1 MSELHLIVLWEFARK
16 AEERILSDVVRH
28 VRIVASFTQRWPGD
42 PREGYARF
50 YGAKASLA
58 AGKVESCGGGEF
70 RVLIV
75 RDEHPRYSWKKTSR
89 GTEAVNVRLF
99 AMKQRYR
106 RWTGAHCVHS
116 SNSPAE
122 AERDIYLLTGRTV
135 SAWET
140 NASTEGLTLF
150 PAGSDALSDPG
161 VAVREAPVPDAGLA
175 KEAKELCAAVF
186 PVGDLRFDGEVPR
199 LAGTS
204 FRELVFAGTAPGA
217 VPCSVHYCMFGR
229 ESAVTDWDFGLAF
242 ARRLPQHALRPLFF
256 RMDENGERFGVA
268 VRARVPGRTLRAAL
282 RDGLTSAQATEVAR
296 ELVLIV
302 ETLVE
307 LDICHRNITPDSLV
321 LGDDGHVRLADFD
334 FAVGLKSDT
343 EPKWLSRDFAALAA
357 LGGGY
362 RIDAGRWCDALAA
375 SKCVEQLPDFPSK
388 ADALA
393 RLAASSVCR
402 VHRVR
407 LRHRFVR
414 TALLAF
420 LRLAFGNL
428 IRRVKGKLPKTPAE
442 QTLLGHA
449 LGLPVCGDDGWRD
462 LRSVFGALEEK
473 VRFVVL
479 RNSEMLPD
487 AFDPSLHG
495 DIDFLVEDETAAA
508 RALGA
513 RKVICKPG
521 RVHYEIVVAGRPVRL
536 DLRHVGDGYYCET
549 WERDILRNRR
559 RSPGGVWIPSALDGF
574 HSLAYH
580 ALFQK
585 RAIAADYPAKVASL
599 ASSAG
604 VAGNS
609 FDDWERELVAFM
621 RVRGY
626 SATKPQDPS
635 VKYSASA
642 VERAFGRG

>member
-16 AEERILSDVVRH
+16 AEERILSDVGRH

-75 RDEHPRYSWKKTSR
+75 RDERPRYSWKKTSR

-135 SAWET
+135 AVWET
-140 NASTEGLTLF
+140 NASVEGLTLF
-150 PAGSDALSDPG
+150 PAGSEAMSDPG
-161 VAVREAPVPDAGLA
+161 AAVREAPAPDAGRT
-175 KEAKELCAAVF
+175 KEAMVLCATVF
-186 PVGDLRFDGEVPR
+186 PVGDLRFDGEVRR
-199 LAGTS
+199 LPGTP
-204 FRELVFAGTAPGA
+204 FRELVFAGTAPGS
-217 VPCSVHYCMFGR
+217 VPCSVHYATFGR

-242 ARRLPQHALRPLFF
+242 ARRLPHHALRPLFF

-282 RDGLTSAQATEVAR
+282 RDGLTPAQAAEVAR
-296 ELVLIV
+296 GLVRIV

-321 LGDDGHVRLADFD
+321 LGDDGLVRLSDFG
-334 FAVGLKSDT
+334 FAVGLKSGT

-362 RIDAGRWCDALAA
+362 RLDAGRWCDARAA
-375 SKCVEQLPDFPSK
+375 AKCVEQLPDFPAK
-388 ADALA
+388 AEALA
-393 RLAASSVCR
+393 RLADPSLCR
-402 VHRVR
+402 VHRVC

-414 TALLAF
+414 TALWTF
-420 LRLAFGNL
+420 LRLASGNL
-428 IRRVKGKLPKTPAE
+428 VRRLKGKFPKTPAV

-462 LRSVFGALEEK
+462 LRAAFAALEEK

-495 DIDFLVEDETAAA
+495 DIDFLVEDEAAAA

-513 RKVICKPG
+513 RKVIRKAG
-521 RVHYEIVVAGRPVRL
+521 RVHYEAVVAGRPVRL
-536 DLRHVGDGYYCET
+536 DLRHVGDGYYCEA

-559 RSPGGVWIPSALDGF
+559 RSPGGVWIPSAPDGF

-599 ASSAG
+599 AAEAG
-604 VAGNS
+604 VAGRS

-621 RVRGY
+621 RAHGY
-626 SATKPQDPS
+626 SATQPRDPS
-635 VKYSASA
+635 VKYNAQA
-642 VERAFGRG
+642 VERALGHG